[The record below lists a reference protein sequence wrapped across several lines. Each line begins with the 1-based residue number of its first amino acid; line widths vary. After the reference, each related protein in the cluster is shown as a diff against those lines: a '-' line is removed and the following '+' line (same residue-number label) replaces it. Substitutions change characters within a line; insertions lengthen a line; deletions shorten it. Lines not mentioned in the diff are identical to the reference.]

1 MSKVI
6 ARRIKT
12 LWHWS
17 KSDLGAFVEEWEIL
31 CRKAIK
37 DEDPLSL
44 VASLGALALAAI
56 EHNGVVT
63 DFAVAAVKA
72 VEDEGDIDLPSVVEK
87 LINALEID
95 DGTSI

>member
-1 MSKVI
+1 MI
-6 ARRIKT
+6 AKRIKT

-31 CRKAIK
+31 CRKAVK
-37 DEDPLSL
+37 DGDHIAL
-44 VASLGALALAAI
+44 VPALGALALAAI
-56 EHNGVVT
+56 EHDGVVT

-72 VEDEGDIDLPSVVEK
+72 VEDEGDIDLPSAIEK